1 MDDSWQVADDGLCH
15 PPSLIHHPSSAIH
28 HPQTTIPPMITGA
41 HVLFYST
48 DADADRA
55 FLQNVLQL
63 RSVDAGHGWLIF
75 AMPPTEAAVHP
86 TSTPFLQEQGSA
98 KLLGSVLYLM
108 CDDLTTTIADLVARG
123 AQVSTPEEARW
134 GRFTSLQLP
143 SGAALGLYQPGH
155 KTAIS

>member
-1 MDDSWQVADDGLCH
+1 
-15 PPSLIHHPSSAIH
+15 
-28 HPQTTIPPMITGA
+28 MITGA

-108 CDDLTTTIADLVARG
+108 CDDLTTTIAELVGRG
-123 AQVSTPEEARW
+123 ALRCRRLKKPGGGASPR
-134 GRFTSLQLP
+134 SQLP
-143 SGAALGLYQPGH
+143 SGAALGLYQPR
-155 KTAIS
+155 T